1 MYSRGLSTRARPRS
15 QCYMQRYSSSRR
27 GLATPLST
35 PLDGIRKI
43 NSSTKPLPNL
53 PPELHELIVDNLE
66 GEDGALKQCAL
77 TCRLFRHSAQK
88 FLFKSIVF
96 DFSNDCNP
104 VEKFLDTILGPSPQI
119 ANYAERLTIQDH
131 GFLVIDDSD
140 TDQKPIEQDDS
151 LPLVFPPLTKLV
163 DLTLGQ
169 DAMGFNFSLLKPSSQ
184 STIMAKCGSLRS
196 LTLLQISDVPTRI
209 FNHLQRLQTLNLD
222 DVAFVID
229 PDEQA
234 TQSKPCRIKHMKL
247 ADLYLNNIIFTSIY
261 PSFMARRFGVGS
273 LESLSIDMNPRRW
286 AAFPRADSEAVK
298 WLIRGNAESLKVLDV
313 RISGYVPVILD
324 NDEPMFDVSKMPL
337 LEEFALGGV
346 VCNCETDQNWTP
358 TIDMGWLARH
368 LETIPTGKRLKRI
381 TLHPAIL
388 GAYLITED
396 SLDFERLK
404 YFENLIVEKVLSQTE
419 SFSIDFWI
427 WEQSGETEP
436 AEELLQKCF
445 PTLQALGLLHLNS

>member
-15 QCYMQRYSSSRR
+15 QCHMPRHTSLRH
-27 GLATPLST
+27 GLATPLTT

-43 NSSTKPLPNL
+43 ISGTKPLPDL
-53 PPELHELIVDNLE
+53 PSELHELIVDNLE
-66 GEDGALKQCAL
+66 GEDDALKQCAL
-77 TCRLFRHSAQK
+77 TCRSFRHSAQK
-88 FLFKSIVF
+88 NIFKSIVF

-104 VEKFLDTILGPSPQI
+104 VEQFLNTILGPSPQI
-119 ANYAERLTIQDH
+119 ANYVERLTIQDH
-131 GFLVIDDSD
+131 GFLGIDDTD
-140 TDQKPIEQDDS
+140 TDHKPIERDDS
-151 LPLVFPPLTKLV
+151 LPLVFPLLTNLV

-184 STIMAKCGSLRS
+184 STIMAKCDSLRS
-196 LTLLQISDVPTRI
+196 LTLLQINDVPMRI
-209 FNHLQRLQTLNLD
+209 LNHLQGLETLNLD
-222 DVAFVID
+222 
-229 PDEQA
+229 EA
-234 TQSKPCRIKHMKL
+234 TQLKPCHIKHMKL
-247 ADLYLNNIIFTSIY
+247 ADRYLKNIIFTSVY
-261 PSFMARRFGVGS
+261 PSFMARRFGAGS
-273 LESLSIDMNPRRW
+273 LESLSIDMNRRGRT
-286 AAFPRADSEAVK
+286 ALPLADSEAVK

-313 RISGYVPVILD
+313 RISGNVPVTLD

-381 TLHPAIL
+381 TLRPAIL

-404 YFENLIVEKVLSQTE
+404 YFENLIVEKLLSQTE

-427 WEQSGETEP
+427 WEQIGETEP
-436 AEELLQKCF
+436 AKELLQKCL
-445 PTLQALGLLHLNS
+445 PTVQALGVLHLNS